1 MRRVFFLRSIQV
13 GLCAFIVSFI
23 ILHVRGYQAGDFQWI
38 IRAGQALWLHENPYT
53 AISYAPVYPLGVPFF
68 YPLPAALVGLPFA
81 WLDSYIAGALF
92 FGLSAALLAYGIQ
105 RAGKPWQMGIFFSAP
120 LFVAAFVGQ
129 WSPLLLA
136 GAFLPALQVFMPC
149 KPTIAAAS
157 FIAQPSRKGL
167 LYGVLITLISL
178 LIAPGWPIDWLH
190 NVLQQVNNHRPPV
203 FGFPGIILLLGLAA
217 WKKREAWILLWMA
230 IVPQTPFFYD
240 QMALWLIPKTR
251 SQLRVMNIFSWLA
264 FGVWF
269 FKAGLHPMNGILPQ
283 RSRSSTG

>member
-1 MRRVFFLRSIQV
+1 
-13 GLCAFIVSFI
+13 
-23 ILHVRGYQAGDFQWI
+23 
-38 IRAGQALWLHENPYT
+38 
-53 AISYAPVYPLGVPFF
+53 
-68 YPLPAALVGLPFA
+68 
-81 WLDSYIAGALF
+81 
-92 FGLSAALLAYGIQ
+92 
-105 RAGKPWQMGIFFSAP
+105 MGIFFSTP
-120 LFVAAFVGQ
+120 FFVAAFVGQ

-157 FIAQPSRKGL
+157 FIARPSLKGL

-178 LIAPGWPIDWLH
+178 LFVPGWPIDWLH
-190 NVLQQVNNHRPPV
+190 NVLQQVDNHQPPV
-203 FGFPGIILLLGLAA
+203 FGFPGILLLLGLAA

-251 SQLRVMNIFSWLA
+251 VQLRVLNIFSWLA

-269 FKAGLHPMNGILPQ
+269 YRAGLGPMNEHIAAAEPLIDWLIFLPALGIVLWNELRVKNFYLRKFLKNHWGDAERPA
-283 RSRSSTG
+283 TGLR